1 MAYRRFANFKSDNQ
15 KFMSEAT
22 GELSLRNTRLL
33 YDTKLLAVT
42 AVVTANLPA
51 CGLLNGQ

>member
-1 MAYRRFANFKSDNQ
+1 MTYGRHANFKSDNQ
-15 KFMSEAT
+15 KFMSEVP
-22 GELSLRNTRLL
+22 GEMSLWNTRLL

>member
-1 MAYRRFANFKSDNQ
+1 MAYRRFASFKSDNQ